1 MLYLLLLD
9 SALYIPQSCHLALVL
24 SDWNGM
30 VEHEQQVVVLT
41 VVGDYAMNAVSVEV
55 VIVSA
60 DTGDVVDVG
69 TAKRWDDSEP

>member
-1 MLYLLLLD
+1 MLYLLLPD

-24 SDWNGM
+24 SDWNGK
-30 VEHEQQVVVLT
+30 VGHEQQAVVLM
-41 VVGDYAMNAVSVEV
+41 VVDDYAMNATSVEV

-69 TAKRWDDSEP
+69 TARMWVDSEP